1 LSKGLQPIEENF
13 KAIDLLHTVA
23 PAGEPQTLNALSPS
37 LIPPSLPVAS
47 QTLNASSPPFIPPS
61 LPVASQTL
69 NASSHLFIPPSLPAT
84 MQALPQSIQLVS
96 QAPPTLAPIPQV
108 QNSSDLVSVLA
119 EAISANRL
127 PTPEP
132 SLFTGDPLKFKDW
145 QLSFDALIN
154 RKNIPKNEKLYYLR
168 KYLGAAA
175 KKAVEGFVLLGTESA
190 YDSAWQLLEKRFAD
204 PFVIGKSFRNKLHAW
219 PKISSKDGCELREF
233 ADFLRSCEPPMPYIR
248 TLEVLN
254 DCNESQKI
262 LLKLPDWLVSRW
274 NRKAMEVRQTR
285 AEYPLFKEFLS

>member
-1 LSKGLQPIEENF
+1 VLDEQEREMTELQRLEVEDKQRLAQFESENLARQQAMQEQGRKLECLEEVKKFNAARARVKVYNQIEENF
-13 KAIDLLHTVA
+13 EATDLLHTVT
-23 PAGEPQTLNALSPS
+23 PAGEPETLNASSPPFIPPSLPVASQTLNASNPPF
-37 LIPPSLPVAS
+37 IPPSLPVAS

-61 LPVASQTL
+61 LPVVSQTL

-154 RKNIPKNEKLYYLR
+154 RKNIPKN
-168 KYLGAAA
+168 
-175 KKAVEGFVLLGTESA
+175 
-190 YDSAWQLLEKRFAD
+190 
-204 PFVIGKSFRNKLHAW
+204 
-219 PKISSKDGCELREF
+219 
-233 ADFLRSCEPPMPYIR
+233 
-248 TLEVLN
+248 
-254 DCNESQKI
+254 
-262 LLKLPDWLVSRW
+262 
-274 NRKAMEVRQTR
+274 
-285 AEYPLFKEFLS
+285 